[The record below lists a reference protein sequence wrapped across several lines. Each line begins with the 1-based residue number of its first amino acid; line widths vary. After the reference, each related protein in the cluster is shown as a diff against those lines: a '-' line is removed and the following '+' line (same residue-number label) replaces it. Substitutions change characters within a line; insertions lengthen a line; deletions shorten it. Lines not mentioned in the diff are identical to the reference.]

1 MFPQSLL
8 VSSLSIKKHK
18 AKGVELLIRGIV
30 QGVGFRPF
38 VYTLATRLN
47 ISGTVSNSSAGV
59 VIRAVGPKE
68 RITSFRDLLQRE
80 APPLA
85 RIFSIVERPLTADIP
100 EDGFTILASIAGQGT
115 STGIPPDIALCADC
129 LQELLN
135 PGDRRA
141 GYPFINCTNCGP
153 RFTIV
158 ETIPYDR
165 PRTSMK
171 VFPMCA
177 ACAAEYGDPTDRRF
191 HAQPNACPVCG
202 PHLSWHDRLGRKI
215 ACADP
220 VTEAITALAGN
231 AVLAIRGL
239 GGFHLAASG
248 LSGSAVQLL
257 RDRKGRRA
265 KPLAIMVADMDSARR
280 FAEISAIEEEALLS
294 PERPIVLLRKKAGS
308 GLADGLAPG
317 VGDIGVMLPYTPL
330 HHLLFQSPGC
340 PAALVM
346 TSGNVSGAPICTGNE
361 EAIRRLGAI
370 ADFFLL
376 HNREIVTRIDDSVV
390 RIAQDLPRL
399 FRRARGYV
407 PAPLLLAQSLP
418 AVIGCGGGLKSTF
431 CLGRDRLAYPSQ
443 HIGDLF
449 NLESFEFYTESV
461 EHLKKVFEIEPVAA
475 ACDLHPDYMSSH
487 YAASLG
493 LPLYRV
499 QHHHAHA
506 AAVMAEHGLS
516 GPVLAVV
523 LDGTGYGPDGTLWG
537 GEILAADL
545 MKYKRVGHFEQFSL
559 PGGDAAAMEPWRMG
573 CSALFHTLGP
583 EALLGP
589 KAPSFLAAVA
599 PEKKEIVSQM
609 LKTGFNSPLTSSCG
623 RLFDAAA
630 AILGLRLTASYEG
643 QAAMELEALAGM
655 AAGSDWKGKLEASL
669 SPGPAP
675 AFLEENGML
684 KITTSHLISTLYD
697 DIRRGRT
704 KAAIALRFHF
714 GLIGSILTTVRQVSA
729 QIGIREIVLTGGC
742 LQNRLLLEGLFH
754 VLIQQKFPVFTGR
767 NIPVNDGGVSVGQA
781 IIGGLHHVSC
791 DTHAG
796 NEH

>member
-1 MFPQSLL
+1 MSPQSLP
-8 VSSLSIKKHK
+8 VSSLSIKKRK
-18 AKGVELLIRGIV
+18 VKGVELLIRGIV

-38 VYTLATRLN
+38 VYTLATRLE

-59 VIRAVGPKE
+59 VIKAAGPKE
-68 RITSFRDLLQRE
+68 RIESFKDLLQRE

-85 RIFSIVERPLTADIP
+85 RIFSLEEREVTTVLP
-100 EDGFTILASIAGQGT
+100 EDGFSILASIAGQGA

-135 PGDRRA
+135 PADRRA

-177 ACAAEYGDPTDRRF
+177 ACAAEYGDPTNRRF

-202 PHLSWHDRLGRKI
+202 PHLSWHNHLGHKL

-220 VTEAITALAGN
+220 VARAIAALAGD

-248 LSGSAVQLL
+248 LSQSAVQLL

-265 KPLAIMVADMDSARR
+265 KPLAIMVADMTSARR
-280 FAEISAIEEEALLS
+280 FAEISDSEEEALVS
-294 PERPIVLLRKKAGS
+294 SERPIVLLRKKEGS
-308 GLADGLAPG
+308 GLAEGLAPG
-317 VGDIGVMLPYTPL
+317 VGDIGIMLPYTPL
-330 HHLLFQSPGC
+330 HHLLFQDPMS

-390 RIAQDLPRL
+390 RIAQDKPRL

-407 PAPLLLAQSLP
+407 PAPLLLAHSLP
-418 AVIGCGGGLKSTF
+418 PVIGCGGGLKSTF
-431 CLGRDRLAYPSQ
+431 CLGRDTLAYPSQ

-449 NLESFEFYTESV
+449 NLESFEFYAESV
-461 EHLKKVFEIEPVAA
+461 EHLKKVFEIEPVVA

-487 YAASLG
+487 YAAGLG

-523 LDGTGYGPDGTLWG
+523 LDGTGYGPDGTTWG
-537 GEILAADL
+537 GEILVADL
-545 MKYKRVGHFEQFSL
+545 MKFKRVGHFEQFSL

-589 KAPSFLAAVA
+589 RAPSFLATVA
-599 PEKKEIVSQM
+599 PEKIEIVSQM
-609 LKTGFNSPLTSSCG
+609 LKSGFNSPLTSSCG
-623 RLFDAAA
+623 RLFDAVAA
-630 AILGLRLTASYEG
+630 LLGLRLTASYEG

-655 AAGSDWKGKLEASL
+655 AAGKDWKGELDTSL
-669 SPGPAP
+669 SPGPVP
-675 AFLEENGML
+675 PLLEENGMV
-684 KITTSHLISTLYD
+684 KIATSQLITTLYD
-697 DIRRGRT
+697 DLSRGRT
-704 KAAIALRFHF
+704 KASIALRFHF

-729 QIGIREIVLTGGC
+729 QTGIREIVLTGGC

-754 VLIQQKFPVFTGR
+754 VLLQQKFPVFTGK

-791 DTHAG
+791 HTHAG